1 MGISDAQKSIL
12 VFYYKFINL
21 LLGGGGYWFTK
32 CQKMEIMHYMGIGC
46 GVRFDGGKGLT
57 SGMVQVRVEGEGQE

>member
-1 MGISDAQKSIL
+1 MLFLL
-12 VFYYKFINL
+12 V
-21 LLGGGGYWFTK
+21 GDD
-32 CQKMEIMHYMGIGC
+32 MGIGC